1 MERIMPQYMIR
12 KGRYGHEIAKF
23 DDSNTSLDVY
33 TINSRGCSCPARS
46 RSCKHTRILTAWKKS
61 NVEGIVFDDD
71 AQEIGNI
78 FNFSTIANKS
88 SSKNR
93 NSSKMY
99 G

>member
-1 MERIMPQYMIR
+1 MPQYMIR

-23 DDSNTSLDVY
+23 DDSNISLDIY
-33 TINSRGCSCPARS
+33 TISSRGCSCPARS
-46 RSCKHTRILTAWKKS
+46 RSCKHTRILRVWEKS
-61 NVEGIVFDDD
+61 RKDGVVYNDD

-78 FNFSTIANKS
+78 FNFSTITNKR